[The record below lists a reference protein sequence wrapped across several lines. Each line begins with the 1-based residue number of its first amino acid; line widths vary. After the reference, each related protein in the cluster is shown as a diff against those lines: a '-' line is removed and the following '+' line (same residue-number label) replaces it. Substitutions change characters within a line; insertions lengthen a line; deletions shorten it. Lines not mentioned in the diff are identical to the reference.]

1 MGGDQDTD
9 CYADDGK
16 QVTEKGGKLMVK
28 AVILFVVCF
37 AFLATGLM
45 ILLLAVPKDP
55 YFQALEDEE
64 QMKWIQEHARKKK
77 KK

>member
-1 MGGDQDTD
+1 
-9 CYADDGK
+9 
-16 QVTEKGGKLMVK
+16 MVK